1 MDIKRIIINEQIK
14 AKKQYGQNFLINKN
28 ILTKIVDCSNI
39 ENKNVIEVGP
49 GLGSLT
55 EYLLQKAKKVVCYE
69 IDSDMVKI
77 LNSNFNNT
85 NLTILQS
92 DFLKVDLKQDIN
104 DYFDNEEVT
113 LVANLPYYIT
123 TAILTKVLEESKK
136 VRKIVVMVQ
145 KEVAKRLAGKPSTKD
160 YNSLSVLIQYYMEAH
175 ILFNVSPKSF
185 IPEPAVDSSVILL
198 ERKKQ
203 TLPLTSEAFFLKF
216 NRAIFVQ
223 RRKTIYN
230 NLKSSFGYN
239 KEMIESIL
247 IKHNLSLNVRAEE
260 LTVEQI
266 VSLSN
271 DFSLID

>member
-123 TAILTKVLEESKK
+123 TAILTKVLEEGKK
-136 VRKIVVMVQ
+136 VGKIVVMVQ

-223 RRKTIYN
+223 RRKTNPCVYPIQ
-230 NLKSSFGYN
+230 K
-239 KEMIESIL
+239 
-247 IKHNLSLNVRAEE
+247 
-260 LTVEQI
+260 
-266 VSLSN
+266 
-271 DFSLID
+271 

>member
-123 TAILTKVLEESKK
+123 TAILTKVLEEGKK
-136 VRKIVVMVQ
+136 VGKIVVMVQ

>member
-1 MDIKRIIINEQIK
+1 
-14 AKKQYGQNFLINKN
+14 
-28 ILTKIVDCSNI
+28 
-39 ENKNVIEVGP
+39 
-49 GLGSLT
+49 
-55 EYLLQKAKKVVCYE
+55 
-69 IDSDMVKI
+69 
-77 LNSNFNNT
+77 
-85 NLTILQS
+85 
-92 DFLKVDLKQDIN
+92 
-104 DYFDNEEVT
+104 
-113 LVANLPYYIT
+113 
-123 TAILTKVLEESKK
+123 
-136 VRKIVVMVQ
+136 
-145 KEVAKRLAGKPSTKD
+145 
-160 YNSLSVLIQYYMEAH
+160 MEAH

>member
-1 MDIKRIIINEQIK
+1 M
-14 AKKQYGQNFLINKN
+14 
-28 ILTKIVDCSNI
+28 
-39 ENKNVIEVGP
+39 
-49 GLGSLT
+49 
-55 EYLLQKAKKVVCYE
+55 
-69 IDSDMVKI
+69 
-77 LNSNFNNT
+77 
-85 NLTILQS
+85 
-92 DFLKVDLKQDIN
+92 
-104 DYFDNEEVT
+104 
-113 LVANLPYYIT
+113 
-123 TAILTKVLEESKK
+123 LEESKK
-136 VRKIVVMVQ
+136 VGKIVVMVQ

>member
-136 VRKIVVMVQ
+136 VGKIVVMVQ

>member
-14 AKKQYGQNFLINKN
+14 AKKQYGQTFLINKN

-136 VRKIVVMVQ
+136 VGKIVVMVQ

>member
-136 VRKIVVMVQ
+136 VGKIVVMVQ

-185 IPEPAVDSSVILL
+185 IPEPAVDSSIILL

>member
-28 ILTKIVDCSNI
+28 ILTKIVDCSNV

-136 VRKIVVMVQ
+136 VGKIVVMVQ

>member
-69 IDSDMVKI
+69 IDRDMIKI

-136 VRKIVVMVQ
+136 IGKIVVMVQ

>member
-136 VRKIVVMVQ
+136 VGKIVVMVQ

-203 TLPLTSEAFFLKF
+203 TLPLTNEAFFLKF

>member
-136 VRKIVVMVQ
+136 VGKIVVMVQ
-145 KEVAKRLAGKPSTKD
+145 KEFAKRLAGKPSTKD

>member
-123 TAILTKVLEESKK
+123 TAILTKVLEASKK
-136 VRKIVVMVQ
+136 VGKIVVMVQ